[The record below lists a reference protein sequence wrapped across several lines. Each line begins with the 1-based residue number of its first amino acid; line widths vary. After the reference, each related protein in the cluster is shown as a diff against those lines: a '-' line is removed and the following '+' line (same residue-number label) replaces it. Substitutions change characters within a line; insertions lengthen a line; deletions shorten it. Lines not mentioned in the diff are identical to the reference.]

1 MNRSIEQAL
10 LSLLPTHNSELP
22 PALTGL
28 ASSLLAQSRHRA
40 SILKAEEEIA
50 RPYACAHLACDRL
63 KTTLN
68 LPPID
73 PRPPIPPRIY
83 KRLYNHLDKILP
95 APTSTPSCSTPG
107 GALGGGGSGRVRTP
121 GSKLREQQQ
130 HRDNL
135 GTSPLANKSR
145 QTPSKDKSLSQF
157 RNNNSTVTTTTVP
170 DTPSK
175 KQKHTPTSK
184 STTHDAALPRWIRPT
199 LRFLLA
205 RLGPA
210 RIGPV
215 VATGLESIITPR
227 GKLTTDAWVRDNLPA
242 VVGGLYVYVWRGV
255 TWPAAGEKVDR
266 ARYVKF
272 RNEVASCLGEARSQV
287 EVPKRGGGGGDDD
300 DEEAWAGWGEKK
312 VTGKELDEAVLTGNR
327 HGWFDM
333 EWVKGVEDLV
343 DRERARA
350 EEEEEEEANDEGEDA
365 TGVVQISRPDT
376 MFQDRYDYLSE
387 RKRKAYAE
395 WKEGVLK
402 RIKELEAR

>member
-22 PALTGL
+22 PPLADL

-68 LPPID
+68 LPPIA

-95 APTSTPSCSTPG
+95 APSSTPSRSTPG
-107 GALGGGGSGRVRTP
+107 GALGLGGSGRTRTP
-121 GSKLREQQQ
+121 GSKLREQQ
-130 HRDNL
+130 HIL
-135 GTSPLANKSR
+135 GTSPWPTTAAA
-145 QTPSKDKSLSQF
+145 
-157 RNNNSTVTTTTVP
+157 TTTTSVP

-175 KQKHTPTSK
+175 KRTGSK
-184 STTHDAALPRWIRPT
+184 NNNSSINDSVNLPRWIRPT
-199 LRFLLA
+199 LRLLLT

-210 RIGPV
+210 HIGPV

-227 GKLTTDAWVRDNLPA
+227 GKLTADAWVRDNLAA

-255 TWPAAGEKVDR
+255 TWPVAGEKVDR

-272 RNEVASCLGEARSQV
+272 RNEVASCLGVARGQV
-287 EVPKRGGGGGDDD
+287 EIPRNRDDD
-300 DEEAWAGWGEKK
+300 DEKEEAWEGWGK

-333 EWVKGVEDLV
+333 EWVKGVGDLV
-343 DRERARA
+343 ERERARA
-350 EEEEEEEANDEGEDA
+350 EEDADADVEEEERIAA
-365 TGVVQISRPDT
+365 VQISRPDT
-376 MFQDRYDYLSE
+376 MFQERYDYLSE

-395 WKEGVLK
+395 WKEGALK